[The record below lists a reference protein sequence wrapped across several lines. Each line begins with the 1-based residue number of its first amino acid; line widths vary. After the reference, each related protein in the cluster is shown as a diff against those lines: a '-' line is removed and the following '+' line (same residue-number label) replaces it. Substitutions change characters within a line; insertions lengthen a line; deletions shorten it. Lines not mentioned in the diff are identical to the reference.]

1 MDAMFLSEEIRV
13 AIAKDLFVQWVE
25 SNFNDDLAEAEHEF
39 MKFASD
45 ELKLQYND
53 FYGLSSG
60 DNFYLEVTD

>member
-1 MDAMFLSEEIRV
+1 MFLTEGLRV
-13 AIAKDLFVQWVE
+13 TIAKNLFVQWVE
-25 SNFNDDLAEAEHEF
+25 DNSNDDLAEAEHEF

-45 ELKLQYND
+45 KIKIQYND

>member
-1 MDAMFLSEEIRV
+1 MFLTEDLRV
-13 AIAKDLFVQWVE
+13 TIAKNLFVQWVE
-25 SNFNDDLAEAEHEF
+25 DNSNDDLAEAEHEF

-45 ELKLQYND
+45 EIKIQYND

>member
-1 MDAMFLSEEIRV
+1 MFLTEELRV
-13 AIAKDLFVQWVE
+13 AIAKNLFVQWVE
-25 SNFNDDLAEAEHEF
+25 DNSNDDLAEAEHEF

-45 ELKLQYND
+45 EIKIQYND

>member
-1 MDAMFLSEEIRV
+1 MFLTEELRV
-13 AIAKDLFVQWVE
+13 VIAKNLFVQWVE
-25 SNFNDDLAEAEHEF
+25 DNSNDDLAEAEHEF

-45 ELKLQYND
+45 EIKIQYND